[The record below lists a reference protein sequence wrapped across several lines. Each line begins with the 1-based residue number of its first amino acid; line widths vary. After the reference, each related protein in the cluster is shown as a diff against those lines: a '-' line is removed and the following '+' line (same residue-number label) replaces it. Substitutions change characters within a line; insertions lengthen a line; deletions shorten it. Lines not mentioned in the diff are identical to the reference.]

1 MEINELQLLISDF
14 DKLKGRMATE
24 RKLTLK
30 SIADYLKQY
39 EVSGHESM
47 DTAKRPDKVV
57 TVDAGTKTVQ
67 VTRLGIPIQKQIVHL
82 AAAFLL
88 GNPVRLQAT
97 PADDKEKEM
106 LMVINRTWEKN
117 KLDYESKKIAKILMS
132 ETEVAELWYRDDP
145 DEAYWAGTANEK
157 RPHRLRMKVLAN
169 SLGDNL
175 YPVFNNM
182 GDMIA
187 FGREYTIKV
196 DGKDESHFD
205 IYTDKITYLST
216 KTSSAWVTTE
226 ETNWFGKIPVVYYSQ
241 KAPEWNDVQSL
252 IDRFEKTLSNH
263 SDTNDYFAS
272 PMVKVTGEVKGFA
285 TKGESGKVLELENGA
300 DASYMSW
307 DQSPKSQELEFK
319 NLRSLIFDMTSTPD
333 ISFENMKGLGAISG
347 VSRKMMF
354 LAAHLKAADKEEE
367 FGQCIQRRINL
378 IKAAMLVINN
388 QLGGASLVI
397 TPRFEFFLPKDEEG
411 LINMLST
418 AVGGKAVMTQETAV
432 RNNPYVTDP
441 ESEIE
446 KLKEETTIDVIT
458 PDPTNTF

>member
-14 DKLKGRMATE
+14 EKLKGRMATE
-24 RKLTLK
+24 RKLSLK

-39 EVSGHESM
+39 EVFGHESM
-47 DTAKRPDKVV
+47 DTGKRPDKLV
-57 TVDAGTKTVQ
+57 TVDGGSKTVP
-67 VTRLGIPIQKQIVHL
+67 VTRLGIPVQKQIVHL

-88 GNPVRLQAT
+88 GNPIQLQAT

-106 LMVINRTWEKN
+106 LTVINRTWEKA
-117 KLDYESKKIAKILMS
+117 KLDYESKRIAKILFS

-216 KTSSAWVTTE
+216 KTSSAWVTKQ

-252 IDRFEKTLSNH
+252 IDRFEKAISNH
-263 SDTNDYFAS
+263 GDTNDYYVS

-285 TKGESGKVLELENGA
+285 TKGESGKVLELEPGA
-300 DASYMSW
+300 DAQYMVW
-307 DQSPKSQELEFK
+307 DQSPKSLELELK
-319 NLRSLIFDMTSTPD
+319 NLRSLMFDMSSTPD
-333 ISFENMKGLGAISG
+333 ISFENMKGLGTFSG
-347 VSRKMMF
+347 FALKMIF

-397 TPRFEFFLPKDEEG
+397 KPRFEFFLPKDEEG
-411 LINMLST
+411 VINMLVSAT
-418 AVGGKAVMTQETAV
+418 GSKPIMTQESAV
-432 RNNPYVTDP
+432 RANPLVTDAD
-441 ESEIE
+441 SEV
-446 KLKEETTIDVIT
+446 LKIKDETTVIEL
-458 PDPTNTF
+458 PPIE